1 MLLASD
7 NSVYAK
13 KMAMLA
19 DQGFA
24 LSKRTTYLM
33 SFGIIIGIILLI
45 CVSLLFIA
53 SITNPLNEFGKLISK
68 MSEGDLS
75 GRLSENGKDE
85 LAEIAVAFNEF
96 LAKFCKI
103 VSRASDTGK
112 SLDAKSDSLEALS
125 NQMIEEAKRS
135 VKASDDASN
144 AAEELLD
151 FMENT
156 KEQMNNLLEATN
168 EIASNT
174 VTTASLANG
183 LKDKMSESSRV
194 IGELDG
200 YAGEVG
206 QVTQV
211 IKTITDQTTL
221 LALNATIEAAR
232 AGEAG
237 KGFAVVADEVKQLA
251 KQTQDATEKIAPLI
265 ESIQA
270 NVKRAVSVI
279 SNCSSATQEINDAID
294 SVAAAAEEQ
303 TATYQ
308 EINSQIQSG
317 VELMH
322 GIKDKVGVLKT
333 ESVQNLAESK
343 ELKGISSD
351 IKGDST
357 VLEEVISGF
366 RC

>member
-1 MLLASD
+1 MLKLARGTRPFSLVSTENALKICEFKALNRMLLASD
-7 NSVYAK
+7 NGVYAK

-33 SFGIIIGIILLI
+33 SAGIVIGIILLI

-53 SITNPLNEFGKLISK
+53 FITKPLNEFGKLISK
-68 MSEGDLS
+68 MSDGALS

-103 VSRASDTGK
+103 VSRASDTGR
-112 SLDAKSDSLEALS
+112 SLDAKSDNLETLS

-135 VKASDDASN
+135 VKASYDASN
-144 AAEELLD
+144 A
-151 FMENT
+151 
-156 KEQMNNLLEATN
+156 
-168 EIASNT
+168 
-174 VTTASLANG
+174 
-183 LKDKMSESSRV
+183 
-194 IGELDG
+194 
-200 YAGEVG
+200 
-206 QVTQV
+206 
-211 IKTITDQTTL
+211 TDQITL

-294 SVAAAAEEQ
+294 TVAAAAEEQ

-308 EINSQIQSG
+308 EINSQIDSG
-317 VELMH
+317 VELLH
-322 GIKDKVGVLKT
+322 GIKDEVSVLKT
-333 ESVQNLAESK
+333 ESVQNLTESE
-343 ELKGISSD
+343 ELKDISSE
-351 IKGDST
+351 IKEDST
-357 VLEEVISGF
+357 VLEEVILSF